1 MRLLFIT
8 GTDTGVGKTVL
19 TALLLAHLRRT
30 GRRALALKPF
40 CSGSRADVTLLRSL
54 QHGELSVEEVNPFY
68 FAQPVAPWVAT
79 RRTPQRL
86 VKLQTVTWHIRSI
99 AARHLSGTTS
109 DEFLLVE
116 GCGGLLVPLGD
127 NFTVL
132 DLVARLRCETVI
144 VSRNRLGTINHTL
157 LAVRA
162 LAQARQGARN
172 GVRSKVVLMSP
183 RLPDASAATN
193 PGALSALLGSV
204 PLFRLPFLGP
214 RCRTAGRLHEH
225 ARRLSRVLEAI
236 IH

>member
-54 QHGELSVEEVNPFY
+54 QHGELTVEEVNPFY

-79 RRTPQRL
+79 RRTPQRR
-86 VKLQTVTWHIRSI
+86 VKLQTVTRHIRSI
-99 AARHLSGTTS
+99 AARHLSGTTP
-109 DEFLLVE
+109 DEFLLIE

-132 DLVARLRCETVI
+132 DLLARLRCETLL

-157 LAVRA
+157 LAVAA
-162 LAQARQGARN
+162 LAQASQGARD

-183 RLPDASAATN
+183 RLPDA
-193 PGALSALLGSV
+193 
-204 PLFRLPFLGP
+204 
-214 RCRTAGRLHEH
+214 
-225 ARRLSRVLEAI
+225 
-236 IH
+236 